1 MSIAKKIAFNTV
13 ISVATRVFG
22 MALALV
28 GIGFSTRYLGPE
40 GFGEYSTVLAFLFI
54 FSIAADLGLQ
64 TIMVRE
70 MSKPESDEVKI
81 VGNIFALRIA
91 AAFAIFSAASLII
104 YFFPYSQNVKYGVLI
119 VSFANFFGSLI
130 QLLSG
135 VFQKYLRTEKLALA
149 EITARILQTGLIVF
163 FVYADF
169 GFLPIVWT
177 IAASN
182 LINFVIVY
190 YFAKRLINFKIER
203 DYAFWKKILA
213 MSLPI
218 GVSSMLTL
226 VYFKFNTIILSL
238 MKSQTEVG
246 LFSASYKVLETSI
259 FIPAVFAGLMM
270 PFFSKYAFENTA
282 KFFRYFQRSFDVVSL
297 IALPITFG
305 GIFFSR
311 EIMLLLGGEKFVEA
325 APALKLIMV
334 ATGLIFYGNLFGN
347 VLIALGKQKTL
358 MLVYA
363 AGAGLSVFLNIF
375 FISRFSYFGASF
387 VTLLV
392 EFFVVALMAGLFYK
406 TVKFAPDLRIFA
418 KAAAA
423 SLVMALAIIAFKNFG
438 LIFAFT
444 VSSAVYLAAI
454 YLFGGITK
462 DEIKLILEPT
472 SQ

>member
-1 MSIAKKIAFNTV
+1 MSVAKKIAFNTA
-13 ISVATRVFG
+13 ISVVTRVLG

-70 MSKPESDEVKI
+70 MSKPETDEAKI
-81 VGNIFALRIA
+81 VGNIFGLRIA

-104 YFFPYSQNVKYGVLI
+104 YFFPYSQNVKYGVLV

-135 VFQKYLRTEKLALA
+135 IFQKHLRTEKLALA

-177 IAASN
+177 VAASN
-182 LINFVIVY
+182 LVNFIMVY
-190 YFAKRLINFKIER
+190 YSAKRFVNFRIEK
-203 DYAFWKKILA
+203 DYDFWKKTLA
-213 MSLPI
+213 MSLPVGI
-218 GVSSMLTL
+218 SSVLTL
-226 VYFKFNTIILSL
+226 VYFKFNAIILSL

-246 LFSASYKVLETSI
+246 LFSAAYKVLETSI

-270 PFFSKYAFENTA
+270 PFFSKYAFENNE

-297 IALPITFG
+297 IALPITAG

-311 EIMLLLGGEKFVEA
+311 EIMWLLGGEKFVEA

-347 VLIALGKQKTL
+347 VLIAIGKQKAL
-358 MLVYA
+358 MFIYA
-363 AGAGLSVFLNIF
+363 AGAALSVFMNVF
-375 FISRFSYFGASF
+375 FIRRFSYFGASF
-387 VTLLV
+387 VTLFIEFLV
-392 EFFVVALMAGLFYK
+392 IALMAALFYK
-406 TVKFAPDLRIFA
+406 TVKFAPDLKIFA
-418 KAAAA
+418 KASAATLLM
-423 SLVMALAIIAFKNFG
+423 SLAIIGLRKFG
-438 LIFAFT
+438 FVFSFAA
-444 VSSAVYLAAI
+444 SSAVYLAAI
-454 YLFGGITK
+454 YLIGGITK
-462 DEIKLILEPT
+462 SEIKLMFGKSL
-472 SQ
+472 